1 MMPSQLWILCRPYS
15 IITKQ
20 FQQHTEQQ
28 IFHMQLHNHTF
39 HNLCSSSKIPLG
51 TRQLL
56 GLYFKYCLALSTLKE
71 ISTKQYLKWPITS
84 EHFFNLKS
92 MIAPTIPMIL
102 ITLNKLC
109 WNPLPAPLHI
119 ENKITEFEKML
130 REQQSILAL
139 KQNKTKLIYAT

>member
-56 GLYFKYCLALSTLKE
+56 GLYFKYCLVLSTLKDN
-71 ISTKQYLKWPITS
+71 I
-84 EHFFNLKS
+84 
-92 MIAPTIPMIL
+92 
-102 ITLNKLC
+102 
-109 WNPLPAPLHI
+109 
-119 ENKITEFEKML
+119 
-130 REQQSILAL
+130 
-139 KQNKTKLIYAT
+139 NKTVLKMAYNIRTFFQLKKHDCPNDSNDSDYIKQIVLESFARPSTH

>member
-1 MMPSQLWILCRPYS
+1 
-15 IITKQ
+15 
-20 FQQHTEQQ
+20 
-28 IFHMQLHNHTF
+28 
-39 HNLCSSSKIPLG
+39 
-51 TRQLL
+51 
-56 GLYFKYCLALSTLKE
+56 
-71 ISTKQYLKWPITS
+71 
-84 EHFFNLKS
+84 

-139 KQNKTKLIYAT
+139 KQNKTNLCNLTYMQLLTLKSLKQNINLTIKPTGKHLVPAIMDTQAYIKQVLMEHLLTEDYMLLSTES